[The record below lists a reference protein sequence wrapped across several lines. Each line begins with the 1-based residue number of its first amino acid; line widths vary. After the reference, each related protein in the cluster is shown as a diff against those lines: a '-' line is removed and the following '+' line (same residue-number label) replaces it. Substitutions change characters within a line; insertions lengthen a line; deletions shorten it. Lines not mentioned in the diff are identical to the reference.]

1 MLLIALYKSP
11 LGDLAGFTF
20 YIYKALLPGEERR
33 LLLRQ
38 VLLHKAFVPLSSENS
53 EHPIVPDE
61 QYRAMFVVA
70 KL

>member
-1 MLLIALYKSP
+1 

-20 YIYKALLPGEERR
+20 YIYKALLPGEERL

-38 VLLHKAFVPLSSENS
+38 APPHKAFVPLFSENS

-61 QYRAMFVVA
+61 QYRAMCVIA
-70 KL
+70 